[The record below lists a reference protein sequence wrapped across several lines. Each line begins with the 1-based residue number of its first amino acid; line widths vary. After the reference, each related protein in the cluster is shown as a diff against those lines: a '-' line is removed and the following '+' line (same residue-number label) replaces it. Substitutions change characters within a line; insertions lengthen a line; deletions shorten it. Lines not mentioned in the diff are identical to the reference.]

1 MFDPQDSCFPEPLF
15 GFVTNIT
22 LNENP
27 EGDQC
32 TLGVDCLS
40 NSTINIVEDGTVNEE
55 RETDES
61 IMNETFRCHVKLL
74 LQFYCAFQKEI
85 QSIDLLKCMFS
96 GLENIF

>member
-1 MFDPQDSCFPEPLF
+1 MQDCFPEPLF

-55 RETDES
+55 GETDES
-61 IMNETFRCHVKLL
+61 VMNETTDIETNEDEIPEGTLNYDLGHHAYNYIYNEALL
-74 LQFYCAFQKEI
+74 FIIL
-85 QSIDLLKCMFS
+85 
-96 GLENIF
+96 